1 MILNKSNFSNL
12 FSGILV
18 FCSIQLFSQVSN
30 ISASLSKNVSMNSET
45 SRLMD
50 NRKLWI
56 EDEAKRTWFSSTY
69 KKPDGKIIIEYSK
82 LPINYLN
89 ANKKL
94 VPIDLNPNI
103 NAEGDYEATKQI
115 CPVTIKRN
123 GSVVIKVNQSSEI
136 IYSNN
141 VKINGL
147 STKAVSIL
155 QDSTHLIL
163 SNILPG
169 IDKVFDLKLS
179 SAKYNYVLKTPLTS
193 LTTDLIIEEDIKLP
207 QGAKIDFDM
216 QFGSQGKK
224 GWEGELSL
232 TSNDNTEIGK
242 IYSAYCFDAIGN
254 RCLASYKLENINGV
268 QKLKIIVPQLWINNS
283 SRVYPITIDPL
294 VTGPT
299 STYIGPNIPSCISPA
314 YGSDSI
320 LVTIP
325 AMVTVTG
332 FFVSGSFD
340 AEPFGGANKTHGSMV
355 FRTKCGKS
363 GAYTVLLTAPGATLA
378 GTAYLANEDL
388 KSPLLCCIPQSCST
402 QTLYLSTRISRTY
415 TLGVAG
421 CNTIYI
427 DHNPLS
433 GYPLKAYVEGHSAES
448 GLITGS
454 WKVAPLS
461 MCSNVCNVTG
471 TVYIKYGVPP
481 YTITHPWTTTTY
493 TAGVANGCSS
503 GLTIKSFSLSIPG
516 CPSYCTTSGT
526 LTVPPPSVIDACGNS
541 VASGLLS
548 ATVAIIPTPTVSAT
562 PNPVIACS
570 DVPFSVL
577 LNSCIPTSTIS
588 WSGNGLSG
596 VNNMIIDTISNT
608 TGAVIST
615 TYVVTASNNGCV
627 SNPVNLV
634 VNTDPKPDA
643 NFSATPNP
651 VVIKQLVAFTDQ
663 SIIIGSVVNNWLWSV
678 TSNTISVSQNSS
690 AIFDIPGTY
699 NVCLALQT
707 VNGCRDT
714 VCKDIT
720 VIPAEIVLPNV
731 ITPNGDHINDVFFIN
746 YLEFFASNNLK
757 IFDRW
762 GKLVFE
768 KDNYTNTWTGDKVSD
783 GTYFV
788 ILTVMD
794 KSYSGFL
801 QVFRK

>member
-1 MILNKSNFSNL
+1 MIVRKNNFGPLFIGFLVLYNFQLLSQINNL
-12 FSGILV
+12 
-18 FCSIQLFSQVSN
+18 
-30 ISASLSKNVSMNSET
+30 ISPISKNVSMNT
-45 SRLMD
+45 GASRLMED
-50 NRKLWI
+50 RKLWK
-56 EDEAKRTWFSSTY
+56 EDDAKRTSYSSTY
-69 KKPDGKIIIEYSK
+69 IKPDGKIVIEYSK

-89 ANKKL
+89 SNHKL
-94 VPIDLNPNI
+94 VPIDLNPTI
-103 NAEGDYEATKQI
+103 NSEGDYQANNQI

-123 GSVVIKVNQSSEI
+123 GSVVIKVNQNSEI

-141 VKINGL
+141 VKINGF
-147 STKAVSIL
+147 SSKAVSIS
-155 QDSTHLIL
+155 QDTTHLIL
-163 SNILPG
+163 TNILPG

-179 SAKYNYVLKTPLTS
+179 SAKYNYILKSPISS
-193 LTTDLIIEEDIKLP
+193 LTTDLIIEEEIKLP
-207 QGAKIDFDM
+207 QGSKINFDSEY
-216 QFGSQGKK
+216 GSQGKN
-224 GWEGELSL
+224 GWEGELVL
-232 TSNDNTEIGK
+232 TSSDNTEIGK

-254 RCLASYKLENINGV
+254 RCLAAYKLENINGV
-268 QKLKIIVPQLWINNS
+268 QKLKIIIPQLWLNNS

-299 STYIGPNIPSCISPA
+299 STYSGPKIPSCISPA

-325 AMVTVTG
+325 PMVTVTG

-340 AEPFGGANKTHGSMV
+340 AEIFGGANKTHGSMV

-363 GAYTVLLTAPGATLA
+363 GAYTVLLAAPGATLA

-388 KSPLLCCIPQSCST
+388 KSPLLCCIPQSCAT

-421 CNTIYI
+421 CNILYI

-448 GLITGS
+448 GLLTGS
-454 WKVAPLS
+454 WKASPLS
-461 MCSNVCNVTG
+461 MCSNVCNVNG
-471 TVYIKYGVPP
+471 TIYIKYGVPP
-481 YTITHPWTTTTY
+481 YTITHPWTTSTY
-493 TAGVANGCSS
+493 TAGVANGCST
-503 GLTIKSFSLSIPG
+503 GLTIKSFSLIIPG
-516 CPSYCTTSGT
+516 CPTYCTTSGT
-526 LTVPPPSVIDACGNS
+526 LTVPPPVVIDACGNS
-541 VASGLLS
+541 VGSGLLS

-570 DVPFSVL
+570 DIPFSVS

-596 VNNMIIDTISNT
+596 VNNLIIDTISNN

-615 TYVVTASNNGCV
+615 TYIVSASNNGCV
-627 SNPVNLV
+627 SNPVNLI
-634 VNTDPKPDA
+634 VNTDPKPTA
-643 NFSATPNP
+643 NFLANPDP
-651 VVIKQLVAFTDQ
+651 VVIKQPIAFTDQ
-663 SIIIGSVVNNWLWSV
+663 SVIIGSVVNNWLWSV
-678 TSNTISVSQNSS
+678 SSNSFSTVQNSS
-690 AIFDIPGTY
+690 TTFDIPGTY
-699 NVCLALQT
+699 NVCLSIET
-707 VNGCRDT
+707 GNGCRDT

-731 ITPNGDHINDVFFIN
+731 ITPNGDHINDVLFIN

-762 GKLVFE
+762 GKLAFE
-768 KDNYTNTWTGDKVSD
+768 KDNYNNTWAGDKVPD

-794 KSYSGFL
+794 KTYSGFL